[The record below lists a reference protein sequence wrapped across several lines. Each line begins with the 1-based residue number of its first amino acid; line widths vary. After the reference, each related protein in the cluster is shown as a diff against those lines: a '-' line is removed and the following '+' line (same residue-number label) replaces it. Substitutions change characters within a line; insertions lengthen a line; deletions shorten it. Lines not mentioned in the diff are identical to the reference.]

1 MTATVTPPDGET
13 ATTRSRL
20 AWAGVVLFSV
30 LTVAGWIY
38 VFWFADTTPTDKLKT
53 DAFPTAAQPLCAATR
68 QQVRDEGLVDVKAD
82 TPQQRGEL
90 TARADADLRA
100 MVARLR
106 AVPVPDAGDA
116 VLVERWLADWDG
128 LIADRESWVVSL
140 RAGDG
145 GPLIERSHE
154 GGEPASKT
162 LDSFAS
168 ANAMPACKA
177 PDGY

>member
-1 MTATVTPPDGET
+1 VKTTEIEHAPD
-13 ATTRSRL
+13 ATRSRL
-20 AWAGVVLFSV
+20 AVVGVVLFV
-30 LTVAGWIY
+30 VFTLGMWAY
-38 VFWFADTTPTDKLKT
+38 VFFLADTTPPDKLRSN
-53 DAFPTAAQPLCAATR
+53 AFPTAAERVCAATR

-90 TARADADLRA
+90 TARADLELHAMVTSLRA
-100 MVARLR
+100 IS
-106 AVPVPDAGDA
+106 VPDPGDA

-128 LIADRESWVVSL
+128 LIADREAWVVTL

-145 GPLIERSHE
+145 NPLIERSHE

-162 LDSFAS
+162 LDAFANV
-168 ANAMPACKA
+168 NAMPSCKA